1 MLRIS
6 VTNEEPNFEIR
17 VRRIG
22 DAMNVQIIYDSK
34 TGHTKK
40 LAEAMAKK
48 LGIEAVKFA
57 PGVKVENVDLLF
69 IGSGIY
75 GSKFTDEFNAFLKTL
90 DQKSVKRAAL
100 FITNLPG
107 KLHDLPIVEILKSK
121 KIVVE
126 KEVYVCKGQFLFFSR
141 KHPNAEDLKGAATF
155 AERVLKAQS
164 AE

>member
-1 MLRIS
+1 MESRTS
-6 VTNEEPNFEIR
+6 KIR

-75 GSKFTDEFNAFLKTL
+75 ASKFTDEFNAFLKTL
-90 DQKSVKRAAL
+90 DQTNVKRAAL

-107 KLHDLPIVEILKSK
+107 KLNDLPIVETLKSNN
-121 KIVVE
+121 IVVE
-126 KEVYVCKGQFLFFSR
+126 KEVYVCKGQFLFLSR
-141 KHPNAEDLKGAATF
+141 KHPNAEDLIGAATF
-155 AERVLKAQS
+155 AKRVLEAQS